1 MVKTKEIITYAIFG
15 AIVALVIY
23 AASQT
28 VAYRPFLRIQNAID
42 DSHFKRRSMLNGE
55 GVAEKERI
63 VIIDI
68 DDRSIEMLG
77 KFKYW
82 PREHFGKVIGA
93 VKGDG
98 ALLTFLDVIPM
109 EGGSSRDNSV
119 LADSARSAGNV
130 LAGYYFNL
138 DAPSIKQRPL
148 DPVFNEQM
156 SSGMLYPEYLNGNHF
171 IKAEEIVLPYA
182 RLAVSVCG
190 LGFTNYV
197 PDPDR
202 VVRHLPLYVSYG
214 DILYPSA
221 ALQMWLHVRGMRYSK
236 VKMSPRGI
244 TLGDTLIPTDRH
256 CFLRVNYAGTYPAFQ
271 TLSFVDVLQG
281 NFHDGTFDGG
291 IAMIGSS
298 STLLKDLK
306 RTPVHP
312 ALPGVEIHASAL
324 HQLLHERFLSVTP
337 GNIIFSMTLA
347 FGVITA
353 ILFTVAPP
361 VKVGLPVAL
370 IIPCGLYLL
379 ALYSFTV
386 HSVLMNI
393 SLPSFVVLIL
403 YIVITIHRFVEK
415 HEAAARTLHDPE
427 PTPQNSDKFVSG

>member
-1 MVKTKEIITYAIFG
+1 MARTKEIITYAIFG

-42 DSHFKRRSMLNGE
+42 DSHFKRRFLLGGE
-55 GVAEKERI
+55 RGNEKERI

-68 DDRSIEMLG
+68 DDRTIEMLG
-77 KFKYW
+77 RFKYW
-82 PREHFGKVIGA
+82 PREHFGEVIGT
-93 VKGDG
+93 VKRDG
-98 ALLTFLDVIPM
+98 AVLTFLDVILM

-119 LADSARSAGNV
+119 LADSVRRAGNV

-138 DAPSIKQRPL
+138 DAPSVKQRPL

-156 SSGMLYPEYLNGNHF
+156 SSGILYSESINGNHF

-182 RLAVSVCG
+182 RLAVSVSG

-202 VVRHLPLYVSYG
+202 VVRHLPLYISYG

-221 ALQMWLHVRGMRYSK
+221 ALQMWLHVRGLRYSK
-236 VKMSPRGI
+236 VKISPRGI
-244 TLGDTLIPTDRH
+244 ILGDTLIPTDRH
-256 CFLRVNYAGTYPAFQ
+256 CFLRVDYAGTYPAFE
-271 TLSFVDVLQG
+271 TMSFVDVLQG
-281 NFHDGTFDGG
+281 NFPDGVFDDS
-291 IAMIGSS
+291 IVMIGSS
-298 STLLKDLK
+298 STILMDLK

-312 ALPGVEIHASAL
+312 SLPGVEIHASAL
-324 HQLLHERFLSVTP
+324 QQLLNERFISVIP
-337 GNIIFSMTLA
+337 GNKIFSMTLA

-353 ILFTVAPP
+353 ILFTVTPP
-361 VKVGLPVAL
+361 IKVGLPLAL
-370 IIPCGLYLL
+370 IIPCGLYLA
-379 ALYSFTV
+379 ALYSFTF
-386 HSVLMNI
+386 HSILMNI

-403 YIVITIHRFVEK
+403 YIVMTIHRFVEK
-415 HEAAARTLHDPE
+415 HEAAQKIQHDPE
-427 PTPQNSDKFVSG
+427 LTT